1 MRDAA
6 LKQKKINWKDEITGW
21 LFILPVVLGI
31 LIFTLLP
38 VLYAFISSF
47 FETGLKEFSLTDWG
61 TFVGLW
67 NYYSNVTV
75 YAYSSTFWQSMK
87 VTVVYAVINI
97 PLQLALSFLLAVLLN
112 REIKG
117 IRFIRAI
124 CYLPVLIP
132 SVCSGMLWS
141 QITNSNYGVLNGIL
155 ESIGITGWKWFDAAE
170 SSMPS
175 LIMIQLF
182 QLGGSMVLWLAQ
194 LKNIPR
200 SMYESAS
207 LEGAGKARQLL
218 MISIPMCGPMIIYNL
233 IMGIIGALQTYEIVA
248 TLVNRGG
255 VNNSMLFYVV
265 NIYMQY
271 VNKFGYACALSFIL
285 FFITAALSLL
295 VMKFSKN
302 IYYGEEG

>member
-1 MRDAA
+1 MTRMRSV
-6 LKQKKINWKDEITGW
+6 KKIRWKDEITGW

-31 LIFTLLP
+31 FFFTLLP

-61 TFVGLW
+61 KFVGLK
-67 NYYSNVTV
+67 NYYANVTV

-87 VTVVYAVINI
+87 VTILFAVINI
-97 PLQLALSFLLAVLLN
+97 PLQLALSFLIAVLLN
-112 REIKG
+112 RDVPG
-117 IRFIRAI
+117 IRFIRALY
-124 CYLPVLIP
+124 YLPVLIP

-141 QITNSNYGVLNGIL
+141 QITDVNLGVMNNILSSLGLGGWQWFNSAKTSL
-155 ESIGITGWKWFDAAE
+155 
-170 SSMPS
+170 PS
-175 LIMIQLF
+175 LIFIQLF
-182 QLGGSMVLWLAQ
+182 TLGGYMVLWLAQ
-194 LKNIPR
+194 LKNVPR

-207 LEGAGKARQLL
+207 IEGAGKVRQLL
-218 MISIPMCGPMIIYNL
+218 LISVPMCAPMIVYNL
-233 IMGIIGALQTYEIVA
+233 IMGIIGTLQTYDIVA

-271 VNKFGYACALSFIL
+271 VSKFGYACALSFIL

-295 VMKFSKN
+295 VMKFSRN